1 MANPLARFFPGL
13 SGSGPPTAAPVAPSA
28 IAKAAA
34 SPMPATA
41 SSAPPLAAAAA
52 PQPAAY
58 VIGRSPSDVELLVT
72 PITKIKFEVPPL
84 LSGMRVATNDF
95 YISYPV
101 KKGKRCA
108 CLPTF
113 RGISPCRTQPF

>member
-1 MANPLARFFPGL
+1 MSGNPLARFFPGL

-34 SPMPATA
+34 VPLTSPSAAVPLASATA
-41 SSAPPLAAAAA
+41 TR

-58 VIGRSPSDVELLVT
+58 VMGASPSDVELLVT
-72 PITKIKFEVPPL
+72 PITKIKFEVPSL

-101 KKGKRCA
+101 KKGQC
-108 CLPTF
+108 
-113 RGISPCRTQPF
+113 